1 MNRKFLLSIV
11 LAAATLSA
19 HADGDDWLHTDGRRI
34 MDEHNQEVKLT
45 GANWFGFNCTERVF
59 HGLWQQD
66 METILKSC
74 AEHGINVMRVPVA
87 TELLKMWKDG
97 TESGDININTSN
109 GMNSWY
115 QRGKTTSHQ
124 IFDLFLSMC
133 KKYGIK
139 VFIDIH
145 SPELNNSGH
154 NYAVWYKPEFDTDCW
169 INSLAWFAEQYKND
183 DTVIGIDLKNEP
195 HGKFS
200 QGDNPRAKWDNSK
213 DENNWRYAASRC
225 GKAIL
230 EKNPHLLI
238 FVEGIEQTPRPGYTY
253 ESGTE
258 NQWDPN
264 YKPKYYGAWWGG
276 NLRRAGEMPVDL
288 GKYQSQLVY
297 SPHDY
302 GPKVYAQKWFDKD
315 FTEKTLLDDYWY
327 YSWYY
332 LHQENIAPLL
342 IGEWGGF
349 MDGSSNE
356 KYLRIMASFIERNNL
371 SHTFWCVNPDSGD
384 TGGLL
389 ENDWL
394 TWDTAKYDMMKGTL
408 WHDKNGKYVSLDH
421 KVSLPGGTNV
431 TEFYKNGNTI
441 SYDDSTQYTPQ
452 APDTGDASSGD
463 TGNTGDSGN
472 TGTGNSGS
480 TVSVVQGDDWLHAK
494 GAGLYDKDG
503 HQVYLTGANWFGFN
517 CTERVFHGLWSI
529 NMKNVLKLC
538 ADKGINILR
547 VPISTQLLLE
557 WKKGEYKDVNVNW
570 NANQDLKNADGT
582 NMNSKQIFDKFLD
595 YCKLYGI
602 KVMMDLHSDEANNSG
617 HMYPLWYG
625 QGGITTDQWIEGWVW
640 FVKTYKNDDTIIACD
655 LKNEP
660 HGTAKW
666 DNSTDENNWQY
677 AASRCGQ
684 AILKENPNLLIMVE
698 GIESIDGHGAW
709 WGANLRNAEKY
720 PIDLG
725 QYQSQL
731 VYSPHEYGPGVSDQP
746 WFQKDFTEESIYNDY
761 WCDTWFYLQ
770 EKNIAP
776 LLIGEWGG
784 KLDGGSNQKYLGI
797 INDFITKNHI
807 NHTYWCINPNSGDT
821 GGLLKDDWT
830 TWDDAKWN
838 MMKSSLWQ
846 TSNGTFIGL
855 DHVVKLGSKGTNVTA
870 FYGVSTGMS
879 TTTAAK
885 PSKVVAIYNV
895 CGARTDKYSHGVNIV
910 KFQDGTVKKIIV
922 NK

>member
-1 MNRKFLLSIV
+1 
-11 LAAATLSA
+11 
-19 HADGDDWLHTDGRRI
+19 
-34 MDEHNQEVKLT
+34 
-45 GANWFGFNCTERVF
+45 
-59 HGLWQQD
+59 
-66 METILKSC
+66 
-74 AEHGINVMRVPVA
+74 
-87 TELLKMWKDG
+87 
-97 TESGDININTSN
+97 
-109 GMNSWY
+109 
-115 QRGKTTSHQ
+115 
-124 IFDLFLSMC
+124 
-133 KKYGIK
+133 
-139 VFIDIH
+139 
-145 SPELNNSGH
+145 
-154 NYAVWYKPEFDTDCW
+154 
-169 INSLAWFAEQYKND
+169 
-183 DTVIGIDLKNEP
+183 
-195 HGKFS
+195 
-200 QGDNPRAKWDNSK
+200 
-213 DENNWRYAASRC
+213 
-225 GKAIL
+225 
-230 EKNPHLLI
+230 
-238 FVEGIEQTPRPGYTY
+238 
-253 ESGTE
+253 
-258 NQWDPN
+258 
-264 YKPKYYGAWWGG
+264 
-276 NLRRAGEMPVDL
+276 
-288 GKYQSQLVY
+288 
-297 SPHDY
+297 
-302 GPKVYAQKWFDKD
+302 
-315 FTEKTLLDDYWY
+315 
-327 YSWYY
+327 
-332 LHQENIAPLL
+332 
-342 IGEWGGF
+342 
-349 MDGSSNE
+349 
-356 KYLRIMASFIERNNL
+356 
-371 SHTFWCVNPDSGD
+371 
-384 TGGLL
+384 
-389 ENDWL
+389 
-394 TWDTAKYDMMKGTL
+394 
-408 WHDKNGKYVSLDH
+408 
-421 KVSLPGGTNV
+421 
-431 TEFYKNGNTI
+431 
-441 SYDDSTQYTPQ
+441 
-452 APDTGDASSGD
+452 
-463 TGNTGDSGN
+463 
-472 TGTGNSGS
+472 
-480 TVSVVQGDDWLHAK
+480 
-494 GAGLYDKDG
+494 
-503 HQVYLTGANWFGFN
+503 
-517 CTERVFHGLWSI
+517 
-529 NMKNVLKLC
+529 
-538 ADKGINILR
+538 
-547 VPISTQLLLE
+547 
-557 WKKGEYKDVNVNW
+557 
-570 NANQDLKNADGT
+570 
-582 NMNSKQIFDKFLD
+582 
-595 YCKLYGI
+595 
-602 KVMMDLHSDEANNSG
+602 
-617 HMYPLWYG
+617 MYPLWYG

-761 WCDTWFYLQ
+761 WRDTWFYLQ